1 MELHEMVMMN
11 FGVFTGLHNI
21 KKKKKK
27 LLSSFLD
34 FFLIMIRGNYLVSI

>member
-1 MELHEMVMMN
+1 MVMMN

-21 KKKKKK
+21 KKKKK

-34 FFLIMIRGNYLVSI
+34 FFFNNDSG

>member
-21 KKKKKK
+21 KKKIKAFVKF
-27 LLSSFLD
+27 SR
-34 FFLIMIRGNYLVSI
+34 FFFNNDSG